1 MLREVALI
9 SFDTLVEKKIYS
21 CLVENHKYQLIKKHV
36 SDLVQKDTQKK
47 EHCQCNT
54 VDKLGYCNKVVAIF
68 LAAKFP

>member
-1 MLREVALI
+1 MLKEVALV
-9 SFDTLVEKKIYS
+9 SFDTLVEKKCIVTKLSRGKAQVPIDY
-21 CLVENHKYQLIKKHV
+21 KKHV

-68 LAAKFP
+68 LAA